1 MGILPHLR
9 ATLRIVSRMPEQ
21 GADQIHCAQD
31 GYCYYFMRLFLIH
44 RGAGSFMIQDSF
56 LPLLSFS
63 FTLFFLSFLPPSFL
77 RLFLSPSLPPSIPLS
92 LPSFFIKKLTF
103 KTKCFVFAIARKPAE
118 ADRGAQVQLHVD
130 FLQRALPGGWSTAQ
144 LALTALIS
152 P

>member
-63 FTLFFLSFLPPSFL
+63 FTLFFLSFLPPS
-77 RLFLSPSLPPSIPLS
+77 IPLS

>member
-31 GYCYYFMRLFLIH
+31 GYCYYFMHLFLIH

-77 RLFLSPSLPPSIPLS
+77 RLFFSFFLPLSLPPSLS
-92 LPSFFIKKLTF
+92 L
-103 KTKCFVFAIARKPAE
+103 
-118 ADRGAQVQLHVD
+118 
-130 FLQRALPGGWSTAQ
+130 FLLS
-144 LALTALIS
+144 L
-152 P
+152 